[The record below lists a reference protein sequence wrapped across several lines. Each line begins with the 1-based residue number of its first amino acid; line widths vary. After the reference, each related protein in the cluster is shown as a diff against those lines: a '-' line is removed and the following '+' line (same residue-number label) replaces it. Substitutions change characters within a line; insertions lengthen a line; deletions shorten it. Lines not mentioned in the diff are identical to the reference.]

1 MTTTTTAT
9 AQTAANT
16 ELTEVEVRNAAWLRW
31 QRAAHDCRMR
41 MQSFYMHPEMETA
54 ETILAYHTAKAV
66 ETAAHRAYAEIERRR
81 I

>member
-1 MTTTTTAT
+1 MTNATTTI

-16 ELTEVEVRNAAWLRW
+16 ELTELEFRNAAWQRW
-31 QRAAHDCRMR
+31 QRAAHECRMR
-41 MQSFYMHPEMETA
+41 MQSFYMHPERETA
-54 ETILAYHTAKAV
+54 ETIAAYRTAKAV